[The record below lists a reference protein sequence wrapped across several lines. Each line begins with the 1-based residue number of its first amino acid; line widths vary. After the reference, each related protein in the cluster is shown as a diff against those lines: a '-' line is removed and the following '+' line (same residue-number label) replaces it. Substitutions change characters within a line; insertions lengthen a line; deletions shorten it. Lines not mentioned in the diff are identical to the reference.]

1 MNWLVWLLTFG
12 LIGAPTAALMLD
24 RIRGYPAT
32 KFIKTQGLP
41 ALIALVLLLIYMYV
55 SRDPILNLLVW
66 GTVGGLLGTVAL
78 DVVRLLGVKR
88 GAFPMDMPQMF
99 GSMALGSAPY
109 LPKHVMAN
117 MVAMLAKM
125 PDEARREMMEPR
137 ISAIA
142 NMPASERRMFLGMMQ
157 NGLMKLS
164 QSERDPVVKTQIGI
178 ISSLPP
184 NNRIALMETMDQ
196 LMAGGILTSPP
207 PNPVPAFRAGLMPK
221 FSMRIFRRLVES
233 AVPMAAKEKG
243 VTWNQVLFTG
253 YLWHFINGAT
263 YGVAYTLLFGHGSW
277 LLAFAWGTFVW
288 LVMMAG
294 MPKMMPMVQLPYPR
308 FMIVPLLAHW
318 AMMVPIGFFA
328 LSFVIPGAANN
339 SLFGSIFNL

>member
-32 KFIKTQGLP
+32 KFIKRQGLP
-41 ALIALVLLLIYMYV
+41 ALITFILLLIYVYV
-55 SRDPILNLLVW
+55 SGDPILNLVVW

-78 DVVRLLGVKR
+78 DAVRLLGIKR

-117 MVAMLAKM
+117 MVAMLSRM
-125 PDEARREMMEPR
+125 PEGARRETMEVR
-137 ISAIA
+137 IRAIA
-142 NMPASERRMFLGMMQ
+142 RMPPKERKMFLSMMF
-157 NGLMKLS
+157 NGLMKLPPGDR
-164 QSERDPVVKTQIGI
+164 EAVMKTQMGV
-178 ISSLPP
+178 ISSMTPDA
-184 NNRIALMETMDQ
+184 RMAMMQTMDEV
-196 LMAGGILTSPP
+196 MGGAVTMNPL

-221 FSMRIFRRLVES
+221 IPMSIFRQLIEQ

-243 VTWNQVLFTG
+243 VTMSRVLFAG
-253 YLWHFINGAT
+253 YLWHFVNGAT

-328 LSFVIPGAANN
+328 LTFVTPGAVNN